1 MLHDHR
7 PDFPGAS
14 TKLQLQFRG
23 PFRVIEKKFDVNRVI
38 QGVDN
43 RKDYRIVHV
52 DRLKPFVE
60 RDEDKKTRLEREAA
74 GTDFTMDEILQERKV
89 RGKTYYLIKWRGYTA
104 KHNTWEPEEHLNDPE
119 LLQRFKER
127 EAALRS
133 QPVLSKRK
141 KGAPEPEATPT
152 GSTEGKQE
160 KEKKATSA
168 PTEGGAEWAPK
179 VQQTRSG
186 RISRSRRMEEEVYL
200 GAARGRAA
208 G

>member
-1 MLHDHR
+1 M
-7 PDFPGAS
+7 
-14 TKLQLQFRG
+14 
-23 PFRVIEKKFDVNRVI
+23 
-38 QGVDN
+38 
-43 RKDYRIVHV
+43 
-52 DRLKPFVE
+52 
-60 RDEDKKTRLEREAA
+60 
-74 GTDFTMDEILQERKV
+74 
-89 RGKTYYLIKWRGYTA
+89 
-104 KHNTWEPEEHLNDPE
+104 
-119 LLQRFKER
+119 
-127 EAALRS
+127 RS

-152 GSTEGKQE
+152 GSTEGKQK